1 MLKTGFTLAP
11 LACALALGGLAL
23 PSLVLAQ
30 NDAAAVQKV
39 IDFNIPAGA
48 LDEVLLSISQQ
59 SGHPI
64 AFDPPLVEGRASPS
78 IRGRLSQEQ
87 ALGIALS
94 GSQLGFS
101 QTASGAV
108 LIHRLTD
115 NTTPAAATSNEPAAP
130 RLKSVEVIGTR
141 RSDVTALQSAAPV
154 DVISNE
160 QLERAGT
167 DNLAKALETLVPS
180 VNYPQV
186 NGTDG
191 VSSQRPV
198 SLRGLA
204 ADQVL
209 VLVNGKRRHASAFVN
224 TKATLG
230 RGSQAVDL
238 STIPVS
244 AVDHI
249 EVLRDGASAQY
260 GSDAIAGVINIVLK
274 EQDHGGAVQSTFGQ
288 YTKGDGFRRSIG
300 GWTGFTLPGD
310 GFLTLSGE
318 GLRSERTSTGGTDGR
333 QFYPTGDAREADA
346 DRHWRYGSPG
356 LEDWNLAL
364 NTGLSLN
371 DAVDL
376 YGFATYQDRTGE
388 SQATFRRPI
397 DANNLV
403 AVYPNGFL
411 PLLDVR
417 SRDASV
423 TGGVKIRDDSLGT
436 FDLSANYGRNRIDYH
451 LSDSL
456 NASLGPAS
464 PTRFNAGALVN
475 EQTNVSLDHVKA
487 FKVGWG
493 AGPLVFSSG
502 LAWRN
507 EAYEVIAG
515 DLASWT
521 HGTALPARAGGAQ
534 GFPGTQDS
542 DEGRYARHV
551 FGGYLGLEQQVTDK
565 LQLGLA
571 GRSEHYDDFGTT
583 TTGKF
588 SVRYDFTPQWGLRS
602 TISSGY
608 RAPTLGQIGTSATQT
623 EFKAGDPTA
632 YQVGT
637 VSVNTPVARAL
648 GASDLK
654 PEKSTSLSLGVVWQP
669 LERASVSVD
678 AYHIRIQDR
687 IALSETLSGTQ
698 VSQILA
704 SQGYGN
710 YSGVSFF
717 TNALDTNTSG
727 VDVAA
732 HYRLDLADASQL
744 TLNGAFNYSKTQV
757 TDIKDNPGPLAGTG
771 ITLINREALSYVES
785 ASPNTK
791 LILGADWRKGAWQT
805 SFNTI
810 RYGTYTLDSNLGEA
824 RDQTFS
830 AQWVSNASVSYDIS
844 QALTLTLGG
853 NNIFDSYPDK
863 IDVANRFV
871 GGRVAYQ
878 SISPAGAE
886 GAFYYVKADY
896 RF

>member
-11 LACALALGGLAL
+11 LACALALGGLTL
-23 PSLVLAQ
+23 PTLALAQ
-30 NDAAAVQKV
+30 NEATSVQTV
-39 IDFNIPAGA
+39 IDFNIPAGP

-64 AFDPPLVEGRASPS
+64 AFDPPLVEGRASRS
-78 IRGRLSQEQ
+78 IQGRLSQEQ

-108 LIHRLTD
+108 LIHRLASTAA
-115 NTTPAAATSNEPAAP
+115 PAAAINSEPQAP

-154 DVISNE
+154 DVISSE

-288 YTKGDGFRRSIG
+288 YTKGDGFRRSVG

-364 NTGLSLN
+364 NSGLSLN

-397 DANNLV
+397 DPNNLV

-423 TGGVKIRDDSLGT
+423 TGGVKIRDEQLGS

-464 PTRFNAGALVN
+464 PTSFNAGALVN
-475 EQTNVSLDHVKA
+475 EQTNVGLDHVKE

-507 EAYEVIAG
+507 ESYEVIAG

-551 FGGYLGLEQQVTDK
+551 FGGYLGLEQQVTEK

-588 SVRYDFTPQWGLRS
+588 SARYDFTPQWGLRS
-602 TISSGY
+602 TLSSGY

-648 GASDLK
+648 GATDLK

-669 LERASVSVD
+669 IERASVSVD
-678 AYHIRIQDR
+678 AYHIRIKDR

-704 SQGYGN
+704 NQGYGN

-717 TNALDTNTSG
+717 TNALDTKTSG

-785 ASPNTK
+785 ASPNSK
-791 LILGADWRKGAWQT
+791 LILGADWRKGAWQA
-805 SFNTI
+805 SWNTI

>member
-1 MLKTGFTLAP
+1 MAHSTFTLAP
-11 LACALALGGLAL
+11 LACALALSTLAL
-23 PSLVLAQ
+23 PSLALSANAQTSVQQVL
-30 NDAAAVQKV
+30 
-39 IDFNIPAGA
+39 DFDIPAGP
-48 LDEVLLSISQQ
+48 LDEVLLSIAQQ
-59 SGHPI
+59 SGQPI
-64 AFDPPLVEGRASPS
+64 AFDPPLVEGYRSTS
-78 IRGRLSQEQ
+78 IKGRLSQQQALEQ
-87 ALGIALS
+87 ALHGAP
-94 GSQLGFS
+94 LGFR
-101 QTASGAV
+101 QTPSGAL
-108 LIHRLTD
+108 LIHAL
-115 NTTPAAATSNEPAAP
+115 EPQTQRPEAAAP
-130 RLKSVEVIGTR
+130 RLKSVEVLGTR
-141 RSDVTALQSAAPV
+141 RTDVTALQSAAPV
-154 DVISNE
+154 DVISSA
-160 QLERAGT
+160 QLARAGT

-260 GSDAIAGVINIVLK
+260 GSDAIAGVINIVLR
-274 EQDHGGAVQSTFGQ
+274 EQDQGGALHGTVGQ
-288 YTKGDGFRRSIG
+288 YSKGDGWRRSLG
-300 GWTGFTLPGD
+300 GWSGFSLPGD
-310 GFLTLSGE
+310 GFLTLSAE
-318 GLRSERTSTGGTDGR
+318 GLRSERTSTAGKDSR
-333 QFYPTGDAREADA
+333 QFYPAGDAREAEA

-364 NTGLSLN
+364 NSGLALN
-371 DAVDL
+371 DALEL

-388 SQATFRRPI
+388 SQATLRRPI
-397 DANNLV
+397 DPNNLIE
-403 AVYPNGFL
+403 VYPNGFL

-417 SRDASV
+417 SRDAAV
-423 TGGVKIRDDSLGT
+423 TAGLKFDHAQLGS

-456 NASLGPAS
+456 NASLGPTS
-464 PTRFNAGALVN
+464 PTRFNAGALIN
-475 EQTNVSLDHVKA
+475 EQNNIALDHVKQ
-487 FKVGWG
+487 FQLGWG

-507 EAYEVIAG
+507 EAYEVVAG
-515 DLASWT
+515 DRASWT
-521 HGTALPARAGGAQ
+521 HGSVLPARAGGAQ

-551 FGGYLGLEQQVTDK
+551 FGGYLGLEQQLSEQ
-565 LQLGLA
+565 LQVGLA

-583 TTGKF
+583 TTGKLSARF
-588 SVRYDFTPQWGLRS
+588 DFTPQWGLRS
-602 TISSGY
+602 TLSSGY

-669 LERASVSVD
+669 SAQANVSVD
-678 AYHIRIQDR
+678 AYHIRINNR
-687 IALSETLSGTQ
+687 IALSETLSGAQ
-698 VSQILA
+698 VSQILNN
-704 SQGYGN
+704 QGYGN

-717 TNALDTNTSG
+717 TNALDTKTTG
-727 VDVAA
+727 VDVTAQ
-732 HYRLDLADASQL
+732 YRLDLADASQL

-757 TDIKDNPGPLAGTG
+757 TDIQDNPGPLAGSN
-771 ITLINREALSYVES
+771 ITLINREALSFIES
-785 ASPNTK
+785 ASPNSK
-791 LILGADWRKGAWQT
+791 LILAADWRKGPWQASWST
-805 SFNTI
+805 L
-810 RYGTYTLDSNLGEA
+810 RYGKYSLDSNLGEA
-824 RDQTFS
+824 RDQTFA
-830 AQWVSNASVSYDIS
+830 AQWVSNASLSYDVS
-844 QALTLTLGG
+844 EALTLTLGG

-878 SISPAGAE
+878 SIAPAGAE

-896 RF
+896 GF